1 MNSKDEAL
9 NSFKV
14 YKNEVELQINGKLKR
29 LRTDKGGEYY
39 DPHYFQSMKI
49 IHETTADYAPLS
61 NGVVE
66 RKNRTLQEMVNS
78 MLHYSNLSDGF

>member
-1 MNSKDEAL
+1 MHSKDETL

-14 YKNEVELQINGKLKR
+14 YKIEVALQINGKLKR

-39 DPHYFQSMKI
+39 DPHYFQSMRI
-49 IHETTADYAPLS
+49 IHETNVGYAPQS